1 MIQIFKNLPEWSKVA
16 LVLAFGLL
24 WFWLMLD
31 LADNRGRSITGK
43 LFDRRKK

>member
-16 LVLAFGLL
+16 MALVFALL
-24 WFWLMLD
+24 WFFLMLD
-31 LADNRGRSITGK
+31 IADNRGRSITGK